1 MSLRRLTRSPRLWG
15 SRPNAPERL
24 QAGVLHAQ
32 GMAADEGHTLLPD
45 ADLVRRAVALLQ
57 ADDQQVAAA
66 VIVLLETG
74 DLVLGV
80 SE

>member
-1 MSLRRLTRSPRLWG
+1 
-15 SRPNAPERL
+15 
-24 QAGVLHAQ
+24 
-32 GMAADEGHTLLPD
+32 MAADEGHTLLPD